1 MPNHYTPATNR
12 VLVES
17 DPRAWM
23 NSRYS
28 YFVIQARSRDD
39 VAFEYEGSVPLN
51 EQLHAFYSA
60 DCKRIVERRANE
72 IVRLE
77 ALGRDTKDIQV
88 RACPGTGKEYRRW
101 GCLERNEALHAIYGH
116 YLYPNLSLH
125 RFRSFARGAYAID
138 LVFEIDVHGKV
149 EPFQSMVVYE
159 PYIEAAAGI
168 GRRIY
173 DYLIGVLQVPPGFIT
188 TSV

>member
-1 MPNHYTPATNR
+1 
-12 VLVES
+12 
-17 DPRAWM
+17 M